1 MTQVQ
6 PQLTRR
12 LLAIAISAALSG
24 QALALEAISD
34 EDMSAA
40 TGEGIAFLP
49 EDFSVRLNGADN
61 TNGGAG
67 TEDTGYIRIIPVGPL
82 TFAAQDTN
90 RDGVLN
96 ASDNPVGKGDIFL
109 YGAAI
114 SQSAQAHGATRT
126 SADWNSRFS
135 RPIDSWGTAA
145 NPWLLKVQTETG
157 VPDFAAPTPTATS
170 SGTVSYLGL
179 EAPLYHNNIAPLGNA
194 EKSAYNLK
202 MAFWADAF
210 VRDPSVVEN
219 LTATG
224 TQFDLGGA
232 GRANRIRLQAI
243 WDGFSV
249 NGSEV
254 KIFQTLGGATNA
266 GGLSTSYNNTLGI
279 AGLLRFNGG
288 DGQTLRA
295 TTSST
300 TNRGAATAWTIVHDG
315 CGNAS
320 IAYGTAACRERVRTR
335 TTTDTASATWTPPAT
350 LSSVFRIST
359 RETTNT
365 GVLATPA
372 INGGQAPTFDQSE
385 GVFIYNLNVNLV
397 LGSLYQPLTV
407 GVAADGRNISL
418 ELARIPN
425 KESIYKRIYTDYSGA
440 DPTYLGSTCN
450 IYRCGAT
457 RTLDGVTYQGNTA
470 THSSISI
477 GSTEYNAAT
486 NTLTAHR
493 GIGAVGISFG
503 ALAPRVNNTSTVY
516 RELENQDRRR
526 RERTYGCG
534 FLGLDT
540 CSTFDWE
547 YRAATSGAYNA
558 YNAGPNNGNA
568 APAANRN
575 WDTATTAGADWR
587 SIASSVN
594 APGLTRDT
602 IPAAPIAAAPL
613 SPLNNMGSAVID
625 GLLIQHLKF
634 TTKGL

>member
-1 MTQVQ
+1 MTQIQ
-6 PQLTRR
+6 PKWTRR
-12 LLAIAISAALSG
+12 LLVVAISAAMSN
-24 QALALEAISD
+24 QVLALEAISD
-34 EDMSAA
+34 EEMSSS

-49 EDFSVRLNGADN
+49 ESFSVRMNGPDAAN
-61 TNGGAG
+61 SGAG
-67 TEDTGYIRIIPVGPL
+67 TFDTGYIRLIPVGPL
-82 TFAAQDTN
+82 TPQAA
-90 RDGVLN
+90 
-96 ASDNPVGKGDIFL
+96 ASGAGKGDIFL
-109 YGAAI
+109 YGLAI
-114 SQSAQAHGATRT
+114 SQSAQNYGVGRT
-126 SADWNSRFS
+126 ITDTNTRFS
-135 RPIDSWGTAA
+135 RTIDSWGTAA

-295 TTSST
+295 TTSGT

-503 ALAPRVNNTSTVY
+503 ALATRVNNTSTVY
-516 RELENQDRRR
+516 RELENQERRQR
-526 RERTYGCG
+526 VREYSCG
-534 FLGLDT
+534 WLCTAND
-540 CSTFDWE
+540 SDWE
-547 YRAATSGAYNA
+547 YRTASGAFTAFGATAADNQ
-558 YNAGPNNGNA
+558 P